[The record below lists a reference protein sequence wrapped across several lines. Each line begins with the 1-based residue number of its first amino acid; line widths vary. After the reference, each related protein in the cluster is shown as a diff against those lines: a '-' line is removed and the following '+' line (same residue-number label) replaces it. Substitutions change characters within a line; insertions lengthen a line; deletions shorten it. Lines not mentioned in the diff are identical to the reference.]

1 MEGAR
6 AQVRDEEAY
15 LVRLVTHRA
24 LNALRARHRRRES
37 YVGPWLPEPVDT
49 APRPDEAATV
59 ADEVTFA
66 LLVLLEQLS
75 PLERAA
81 FVLREVFDVPTSEV
95 AASLNRT
102 PEAVRQLVTRAR
114 GHLRGAPRYESG
126 ADVQRRIGRAFV
138 EALRTGDVSGVL
150 DMLAPEVVLV
160 TDGGGQVQAALRP
173 IVGVPHVVGFFQ
185 GLAERYTGWTTGEI
199 LVNGLPAL
207 IVHAGGTSSVI
218 QFGVVGG
225 VVTDI
230 WVVRNPEKLRYARLE
245 PA

>member
-66 LLVLLEQLS
+66 LLEQLS

-230 WVVRNPEKLRYARLE
+230 WVVRNPEKLRYAGLE